1 MKNLLAHRHQKG
13 FTLIEVLVVI
23 GILSVLLLI
32 TLVAINPA
40 RQFAQANNTQR
51 NSDVNALL
59 NAIHEYAADN
69 KGALPAGIPTGDSS
83 AAVEISGAD
92 GGADLCNL
100 LVTEYIAALPSDPLT
115 GNAITEDLC
124 DTEYHTGYQVVASSA
139 NNRVTVS
146 APGAELG
153 ASISATR

>member
-1 MKNLLAHRHQKG
+1 MKNALSRIRNQKG

-51 NSDVNALL
+51 NSDVNTLL
-59 NAIHEYAADN
+59 NAIHQYAADN
-69 KGALPAGIPTGDSS
+69 KGTLPAGITSSNQEIASTGANICS
-83 AAVEISGAD
+83 
-92 GGADLCNL
+92 L
-100 LVTEYIAALPSDPLT
+100 LVSAYVAALPSDPLT
-115 GNAITEDLC
+115 GAAVTQAQCSGVYN
-124 DTEYHTGYQVVASSA
+124 TGYYVVSSA
-139 NNRVTVS
+139 TNNRVTVA
-146 APGAELG
+146 APSAELG

>member
-1 MKNLLAHRHQKG
+1 MKNVLSRFHNQKG

-51 NSDVNALL
+51 NSDVNTLL
-59 NAIHEYAADN
+59 NAIHQYAADN
-69 KGALPAGIPTGDSS
+69 KGLLPSEITSS
-83 AAVEISGAD
+83 DQEISST
-92 GGADLCNL
+92 GADLCAI
-100 LVTEYIAALPSDPLT
+100 LVTDYIAALPVDPQQLGST
-115 GNAITEDLC
+115 GAITEANC
-124 DTEYHTGYQVVASSA
+124 GSEYSTGYHVSASAA
-139 NNRVTVS
+139 NNRVTVW
-146 APGAELG
+146 APGAELS